1 MFFSSSPAQRGQ
13 GGEDERH
20 WAAVI
25 RVFRYG
31 HAMDGASFLKSICW
45 RSWMWLPLFSRLF

>member
-1 MFFSSSPAQRGQ
+1 MFFFSSPAQRGQ

-31 HAMDGASFLKSICW
+31 HAMG
-45 RSWMWLPLFSRLF
+45 LFSEKHLLEKLDVATVVF